1 MEITIPYD
9 WYKYFIGWYG
19 ISMASSKLGT
29 NAYVSTASAALTE
42 IPAYIFVI
50 LLMDHW
56 GRKPLLSF
64 SFFLTGIICIP
75 AGFTHGNLQ
84 LILALIGKHTNI

>member
-1 MEITIPYD
+1 
-9 WYKYFIGWYG
+9 
-19 ISMASSKLGT
+19 MASSKLGT

-50 LLMDHW
+50 LFMDRW
-56 GRKPLLSF
+56 GRKPLCCF

-84 LILALIGKHTNI
+84 LFLALIGKSINS